1 MGSCSRTTIEV
12 CYRKRSHLQ
21 HGFKRKA
28 RLREREISVASTA
41 WSRLRVVV
49 WSFAAVRWNARI
61 TATDHLDR
69 ERGILRGCLGE
80 VIGWIWPKDVA
91 TTQEAVEADIW
102 NETPACILVRFQTK
116 EEWQVNGL
124 QEKNVFPVATQK
136 KPWYLDKG
144 RSRPVLRV
152 TRKQFP
158 LAPAFATT
166 AHAVQGQTCPQGVVT
181 DMHIGEAGDPLTV
194 YIVL

>member
-1 MGSCSRTTIEV
+1 MKYAIAKDRISSMALKEKPDLGKEKLAWLQRHDQDCGSLYGVLPLCV
-12 CYRKRSHLQ
+12 
-21 HGFKRKA
+21 GMP
-28 RLREREISVASTA
+28 V
-41 WSRLRVVV
+41 
-49 WSFAAVRWNARI
+49 

-91 TTQEAVEADIW
+91 TTQEADEADIW

-116 EEWQVNGL
+116 DEWLVDGL

-136 KPWYLDKG
+136 RPWYLDKG
-144 RSRPVLRV
+144 RSRPLLRV

-166 AHAVQGQTCPQGVVT
+166 AHAAQGQTCPQGVVT

-194 YIVL
+194 YIAI